1 MPAYVMLARLHAQ
14 ACTRARQ
21 HAHDYLAHM
30 LTHAHTLA
38 YTHSI
43 GTFLLSHSA
52 RSSGENSSK
61 DSNIVAESFLLRVL
75 PAVLTRLDN
84 QRQVWVRVCWCLY
97 VFFCFTLRVCV
108 VVVLVCV

>member
-1 MPAYVMLARLHAQ
+1 MLAYAMLARLHAQ

-21 HAHDYLAHM
+21 HAHNYLAHI

-61 DSNIVAESFLLRVL
+61 DSNVVAESFLLRVL

-97 VFFCFTLRVCV
+97 FFFVSPLVFVLLLYLCF
-108 VVVLVCV
+108 